1 MCWGLRIT
9 SEPRSEVKVVM
20 DSDRT
25 PELIR
30 FVKFMSTLVGA
41 LICFGYPLFN
51 CPLMWFALF
60 PGAVILQLYLELGII
75 IYISRCSKLLSHWS
89 PVQKFVQFYNSC
101 SEHPVKC
108 NMFKVSR
115 SASVRYERRSPF
127 PGLCTSC
134 LLVLCTI
141 VFIAVHVM
149 FTYVFLCRRRFL
161 TWNLFLRIMV
171 MRRSSIAIWFILHPR
186 VGNTL
191 MITFWLSSFKGFYAR
206 TMGRG
211 AQRTLKISPG
221 FLGMHSL
228 LYKQVISSKQHF
240 SEFLCAFL

>member
-1 MCWGLRIT
+1 MCWGLWIT
-9 SEPRSEVKVVM
+9 SEPWSEVKVVM
-20 DSDRT
+20 DSDRS

-30 FVKFMSTLVGA
+30 FGKFMSTLVGA
-41 LICFGYPLFN
+41 PVCFGYPLFN
-51 CPLMWFALF
+51 SPMWFALF
-60 PGAVILQLYLELGII
+60 PGA
-75 IYISRCSKLLSHWS
+75 
-89 PVQKFVQFYNSC
+89 VQKFVQFYNSC

-149 FTYVFLCRRRFL
+149 FTYVFLCRQRFL

-171 MRRSSIAIWFILHPR
+171 MRRSSIDIWFILHSR

-191 MITFWLSSFKGFYAR
+191 MITFWLSSFKGFLVR
-206 TMGRG
+206 SNNEERCSTH
-211 AQRTLKISPG
+211 T
-221 FLGMHSL
+221 
-228 LYKQVISSKQHF
+228 
-240 SEFLCAFL
+240 

>member
-1 MCWGLRIT
+1 MVSSIWSGTVPGI
-9 SEPRSEVKVVM
+9 VVGNAGV
-20 DSDRT
+20 
-25 PELIR
+25 IR
-30 FVKFMSTLVGA
+30 FRRSTDA
-41 LICFGYPLFN
+41 KPIRQS
-51 CPLMWFALF
+51 
-60 PGAVILQLYLELGII
+60 IEL
-75 IYISRCSKLLSHWS
+75 SRCSKLLSHWF

-149 FTYVFLCRRRFL
+149 FTYVFLCRQRFL

-171 MRRSSIAIWFILHPR
+171 MRRSSIDIWFILHSR
-186 VGNTL
+186 VGNTS
-191 MITFWLSSFKGFYAR
+191 MITFWLSSFKGFLVR
-206 TMGRG
+206 SNNEGRCS
-211 AQRTLKISPG
+211 T
-221 FLGMHSL
+221 HT
-228 LYKQVISSKQHF
+228 
-240 SEFLCAFL
+240 